1 MSKNPKTRAND
12 SSVDTLIDSLSDL
25 RQQEEAK
32 QLIKLYREATQKEP
46 VMWGDSIIGFDQFP
60 IKYAD
65 GRELDWLMTGF
76 SPRKGKFS
84 LYIMDGF
91 DKYAELLNRLGKYK
105 TGKSCL
111 YVKKLADI
119 DLGVLSSLISAS
131 CRTIREQ
138 AQS

>member
-1 MSKNPKTRAND
+1 MSKSPKTRANE
-12 SSVDTLIDSLSDL
+12 SSVDAFVDSLSDL

-32 QLIKLYREATQKEP
+32 QLIKLYREATQNEP

-84 LYIMDGF
+84 LYIMDSF

-119 DLGVLSSLISAS
+119 DSAVLSSLISAS
-131 CRTIREQ
+131 CRTIRER
-138 AQS
+138 AQF

>member
-1 MSKNPKTRAND
+1 MSKSPKTRANE
-12 SSVDTLIDSLSDL
+12 SSVDAFVDSLSDL

-32 QLIKLYREATQKEP
+32 QLIKLYREATQNEP
-46 VMWGDSIIGFDQFP
+46 VMWGDSIIGFGQFP

-119 DLGVLSSLISAS
+119 DSAVLSSLISAS
-131 CRTIREQ
+131 CRTIRER
-138 AQS
+138 AQF

>member
-1 MSKNPKTRAND
+1 MSKSPKTRANE
-12 SSVDTLIDSLSDL
+12 SSVDAFVDSLSDL

-32 QLIKLYREATQKEP
+32 QLIKLYREATQNEP
-46 VMWGDSIIGFDQFP
+46 VMWGDSIIGFGQFP

-131 CRTIREQ
+131 CRTIRERV
-138 AQS
+138 QS